1 MQVCAIYLA
10 AGQSRR
16 MGENKL
22 ALPLRKTTIGSMAF
36 EAALQSKLEHIIV
49 VTKED
54 DCLRW
59 IDPYLFQKP
68 FIEKWSIVRCQD
80 AVLGQ
85 AHSLKCGLQEAKKL
99 NPSGIMVLLADQ
111 PFLNVETIDELIIL
125 GKQFHMKKELNEITY
140 VAASL
145 QGIPRPPI
153 LFLQQSFP
161 FLLDL
166 KGDEG
171 ARQLFRKS
179 ALKGK
184 LVEGRD
190 ERIFFDLD
198 TKEDY
203 ACVLNETLK

>member
-1 MQVCAIYLA
+1 MKVCAIYLA
-10 AGQSRR
+10 AGQSKR

-22 ALPLRKTTIGSMAF
+22 ALPLLKTTVGSLAF
-36 EAALQSKLEHIIV
+36 HAALQSKLEHIIV

-54 DCLRW
+54 DCLSW
-59 IDPYLFQKP
+59 MDPSFFQTP
-68 FIEKWSIVRCQD
+68 FKEKWSHARCQD

-85 AHSLKCGLQEAKKL
+85 SHSLKYGLQAAQKR
-99 NPSGIMVLLADQ
+99 NSNGIMVLLADQ
-111 PFLNVETIDELIIL
+111 PFLNVKTINELIIL
-125 GKQFHMKKELNEITY
+125 GEQFQKKKDLNEITY
-140 VAASL
+140 VAASF

-153 LFLQQSFP
+153 LFLQKSFS
-161 FLLDL
+161 FLSDL

-179 ALKGK
+179 ILKGR

-203 ACVLNETLK
+203 VCVLNETLK